1 MGRFLEDYLTS
12 GANEGLIPMKVAEHL
27 YVYLWADPRENN
39 CNSVFIDGK
48 VPLLIDPGH
57 RHRVGDLLNRLRG
70 DGVDPAR
77 IRLIICTHGHPDHFE
92 GADTFRDQ
100 HVKVAMSQQEEE
112 YIEEVG
118 PPTYSQQGLSM
129 PDYHVDFHLKE
140 GDLILGKHEFQILL
154 TPGHSPGSLSIY
166 WPRHKVLVTG
176 DVVFAQGVGRV
187 DFPGGDAKALRQS
200 VERLEK
206 LPVELLIPGHG
217 PALQGEDRVRQNF
230 EYIKTAFLGV
240 R

>member
-1 MGRFLEDYLTS
+1 M
-12 GANEGLIPMKVAEHL
+12 
-27 YVYLWADPRENN
+27 
-39 CNSVFIDGK
+39 
-48 VPLLIDPGH
+48 IDPGH
-57 RHRVGDLLNRLRG
+57 RHRVNDLLSRMRG

-77 IRLIICTHGHPDHFE
+77 IRLIICTHGHPDHCE
-92 GADTFRDQ
+92 GADTFRGITSLR
-100 HVKVAMSQQEEE
+100 VAMSRQEEE
-112 YIEEVG
+112 YIEG
-118 PPTYSQQGLSM
+118 TGRPMYSQQGLPM
-129 PDYHVDFHLKE
+129 PDYRVDFHLKD
-140 GDLILGKHEFQILL
+140 GDLVLGKHEFQIYL

-187 DFPGGDAKALRQS
+187 DFPGGDAKALGQS

-217 PALQGEDRVRQNF
+217 PALQGEDRVRKNF
-230 EYIKTAFLGV
+230 DYIRTAFLGV

>member
-1 MGRFLEDYLTS
+1 MGRLLDDYSTS
-12 GANEGLIPMKVAEHL
+12 GANEGLIPMKIAEHL

-39 CNSVFIDGK
+39 CNTVFIDGK
-48 VPLLIDPGH
+48 VPVLIDPGH
-57 RHRVGDLLNRLRG
+57 RHRVNDLLNRLRG

-100 HVKVAMSQQEEE
+100 PVKVALSRQEEA

-118 PPTYSQQGLSM
+118 RPTYSQQGLAM
-129 PDYHVDFHLKE
+129 PDYHVDFHLNE

-187 DFPGGDAKALRQS
+187 DLPGGDSKALRQS

>member
-1 MGRFLEDYLTS
+1 
-12 GANEGLIPMKVAEHL
+12 MKIADHL
-27 YVYLWADPRENN
+27 YVYLWADARENN

-48 VPLLIDPGH
+48 IPLLIDPGH
-57 RHRVGDLLNRLRG
+57 RHRVNDLLDRLNR

-92 GADTFRDQ
+92 GAEALRDIAP
-100 HVKVAMSQQEEE
+100 VRVAMSREEEE
-112 YIEEVG
+112 YIEG
-118 PPTYSQQGLSM
+118 TGRPMYSQQGLAM
-129 PDYHVDFHLKE
+129 PEYQVDFYLKD
-140 GDLILGKHEFQILL
+140 GDLVLGKHEFQILL

-166 WPRHKVLVTG
+166 WPRHKVLIVG

-200 VERLEK
+200 IDRLEK
-206 LPVELLIPGHG
+206 LSVELLIPGHG
-217 PALQGEDRVRQNF
+217 TALQGEDRVRKNF
-230 EYIKTAFLGV
+230 EYIKTAFLGS